1 MSVGAERTENHR
13 RWSSVVSEKW
23 RMCAAAT
30 MLHSDQLKATE
41 IKAGNKCI
49 QSGLRHLHEEHPKAN
64 RRKKQRLPLAR
75 WKNGG
80 QSTNRLVPGSVSTR
94 QGSTASTTS
103 RRWGSLQGNPQANS
117 LRIGYTELAPREM
130 KIRQNCS
137 SPNARSFV
145 KIGCLADAGAALTLR
160 GSDPGR

>member
-64 RRKKQRLPLAR
+64 RRKKQRLPTPGKSR
-75 WKNGG
+75 EIH
-80 QSTNRLVPGSVSTR
+80 NRILCEF
-94 QGSTASTTS
+94 
-103 RRWGSLQGNPQANS
+103 
-117 LRIGYTELAPREM
+117 GYTE
-130 KIRQNCS
+130 
-137 SPNARSFV
+137 ARPARDENPAKLLF
-145 KIGCLADAGAALTLR
+145 
-160 GSDPGR
+160 P

>member
-49 QSGLRHLHEEHPKAN
+49 RSGLRHLHEEHPKAN
-64 RRKKQRLPLAR
+64 RRKKQRLPLPR

-94 QGSTASTTS
+94 QGSTAFTTSLRWGFPPGKSTTEFF
-103 RRWGSLQGNPQANS
+103 ANS
-117 LRIGYTELAPREM
+117 AT
-130 KIRQNCS
+130 
-137 SPNARSFV
+137 
-145 KIGCLADAGAALTLR
+145 
-160 GSDPGR
+160 

>member
-1 MSVGAERTENHR
+1 MYTTATCKLSYGKNTSLSVGAERTENHR

-64 RRKKQRLPLAR
+64 RRQKQRLPLAR

-103 RRWGSLQGNPQANS
+103 LRWGSLQGNPQANS
-117 LRIGYTELAPREM
+117 LRIRLH
-130 KIRQNCS
+130 
-137 SPNARSFV
+137 
-145 KIGCLADAGAALTLR
+145 
-160 GSDPGR
+160 

>member
-1 MSVGAERTENHR
+1 MTEEDSDSVYNCYLQTILWKKYVSVGAERTENHR

-80 QSTNRLVPGSVSTR
+80 QSTNRLVPGSVATR

-103 RRWGSLQGNPQANS
+103 LRWGSLQGNPQANS
-117 LRIGYTELAPREM
+117 LRIRLH
-130 KIRQNCS
+130 
-137 SPNARSFV
+137 
-145 KIGCLADAGAALTLR
+145 
-160 GSDPGR
+160 